1 MILKFAYKILIIS
14 CSVLFNSLVCVLIN
28 ISFRTFL
35 FVLEQCLS
43 ENMYEIL
50 VTLFKIMTIFE
61 T

>member
-1 MILKFAYKILIIS
+1 MIS
-14 CSVLFNSLVCVLIN
+14 SSVLFNSLVCVSIN